1 VPRSCQCQWSVSVG
15 FLVTVSAVTFGSRR
29 RLGSSHEERG
39 SSESAEALPES
50 QLTLT
55 TDTDNCLT
63 TDLACA
69 HWLDT
74 MGFMRAIMAAWFLA
88 FLLTIQ
94 CVPLSELHAQ
104 PPSSSDPLTQAQI
117 ENQRAQ
123 ATYYQRQ
130 ADKRGF
136 WRSLREYGGPIG
148 AAVAAIVAIVSFGL
162 YYRATLRSRADTK
175 FYEALNLLADRK
187 NSNVRASA
195 AGLLEQMAST
205 RKRYY
210 DTAFDQ
216 LSVGLLAEREDD
228 ARHAIRTALSR
239 LTELDPVGA
248 LAKLEAVN
256 RTLRDALA
264 ELFCRFCVAREV
276 LTIEQ
281 LPPSIWREAE
291 EVTSYDRQAL
301 SGLLGILPKDN
312 LDAAVTSASRLFQ
325 AQAKSE
331 VDDFRARTR
340 AELGEGADRLRS
352 NIRSISELLFFL
364 EGKGGKFGSS
374 ARNVAPRSF
383 SFAFLVGGKF
393 GDLQEAKISRS
404 ILREADF
411 AAGDL
416 TRAVILES
424 DFSKANL
431 SGAKLCQVKCS
442 GTNFVGAILTQADL
456 TGARFQGSDFTGADL
471 TGARFRKTEIALSA
485 LEHTEWW
492 KADFRSQRDL
502 LKAVHAK
509 YKKDLPD
516 LESLYVR
523 GDIHRSVLDFI
534 GKITEERL

>member
-1 VPRSCQCQWSVSVG
+1 MGVMRA
-15 FLVTVSAVTFGSRR
+15 LAVTWI
-29 RLGSSHEERG
+29 
-39 SSESAEALPES
+39 LP
-50 QLTLT
+50 
-55 TDTDNCLT
+55 
-63 TDLACA
+63 
-69 HWLDT
+69 
-74 MGFMRAIMAAWFLA
+74 
-88 FLLTIQ
+88 FLLVFQ
-94 CVPLSELHAQ
+94 CGLLSELHGQ
-104 PPSSSDPLTQAQI
+104 PPSSTDPLTQAQI

-136 WRSLREYGGPIG
+136 WRNLREYGGPIG
-148 AAVAAIVAIVSFGL
+148 GAVAAVVAIVSFGL
-162 YYRATLRSRADTK
+162 YYRATLRSRADAK

-187 NSNVRASA
+187 SPNLRASA

-248 LAKLEAVN
+248 LAKLEAIN
-256 RTLRDALA
+256 RALRDALA
-264 ELFCRFCVAREV
+264 ESFCKFCVAREIPA
-276 LTIEQ
+276 IEQ
-281 LPPSIWREAE
+281 LPAAVWQEAE
-291 EVTSYDRQAL
+291 EVTSYDQQAL
-301 SGLLGILPKDN
+301 SGLLRILPKDN
-312 LDAAVTSASRLFQ
+312 LDAALTASTRIYQ
-325 AQAKSE
+325 AVAKSE
-331 VDDFRARTR
+331 TDDFRARTR
-340 AELGEGADRLRS
+340 VELGESADRLRS
-352 NIRSISELLFFL
+352 NVRSISEVLFVI
-364 EGKGGKFGSS
+364 EGKGGRSSFSGSS
-374 ARNVAPRSF
+374 ARNAAPRSF

-393 GDLQEAKISRS
+393 RDLQEAKISRS

-411 AAGDL
+411 AAADL
-416 TRAVILES
+416 TRAVILDS
-424 DFSKANL
+424 DLSKANL
-431 SGAKLCQVKCS
+431 GNAKLCQVKCS
-442 GTNFVGAILTQADL
+442 GTKFVGAVLTQADL

-485 LEHTEWW
+485 LEHAEWW

-516 LESLYVR
+516 LESLYIR

>member
-1 VPRSCQCQWSVSVG
+1 
-15 FLVTVSAVTFGSRR
+15 
-29 RLGSSHEERG
+29 
-39 SSESAEALPES
+39 
-50 QLTLT
+50 
-55 TDTDNCLT
+55 
-63 TDLACA
+63 
-69 HWLDT
+69 
-74 MGFMRAIMAAWFLA
+74 MGVMRAIAVIWILA
-88 FLLTIQ
+88 FLLILQ
-94 CVPLSELHAQ
+94 YGLFSGLCAQ
-104 PPSSSDPLTQAQI
+104 PPSSNDPLTQAQI

-136 WRSLREYGGPIG
+136 WRNLREYGGSIG
-148 AAVAAIVAIVSFGL
+148 GAVAAVVAIVSFGL
-162 YYRATLRSRADTK
+162 YYRTTLRSRADAK

-187 NSNVRASA
+187 SSNLRASA

-228 ARHAIRTALSR
+228 AKHAIRSALSR
-239 LTELDPVGA
+239 LTELDPIGA
-248 LAKLEAVN
+248 LAKLEAIN

-264 ELFCRFCVAREV
+264 ESFCKFCVAREIPA
-276 LTIEQ
+276 IEQ
-281 LPPSIWREAE
+281 LPAAVWAEAE

-301 SGLLGILPKDN
+301 AGLLGILPKDN
-312 LDAAVTSASRLFQ
+312 LDAAVTATTRIYQ
-325 AQAKSE
+325 AMPKSE
-331 VDDFRARTR
+331 TDDFRARTR
-340 AELGEGADRLRS
+340 IELGEGADRLRS
-352 NIRSISELLFFL
+352 NIKSISELLFVL
-364 EGKGGKFGSS
+364 EGKGGRSSFSGSS
-374 ARNVAPRSF
+374 ARHAAPRSF

-393 GDLQEAKISRS
+393 RDLQEAKISRS

-411 AAGDL
+411 AAADL
-416 TRAVILES
+416 TRAVILDS
-424 DFSKANL
+424 DLSNANL
-431 SGAKLCQVKCS
+431 GSAKLCQVTCS
-442 GTNFVGAILTQADL
+442 GTKFIGAVLTQADL
-456 TGARFQGSDFTGADL
+456 TGAKFQGSDFTGADL

-492 KADFRSQRDL
+492 KADFRSQREL